1 MTELTMMIKVQTW
14 LNNTILIMMLIGI
27 EKAVL
32 HKINRGLSAME
43 LLINRYTLI
52 IIKPVKMT
60 GFILQYAA

>member
-32 HKINRGLSAME
+32 HKINRGLSAIE

>member
-32 HKINRGLSAME
+32 HKINRGFSAME